1 MTSANVNCVAMVV
14 DVTSDNEQQH
24 SPAVAGALSPSGVVA
39 ERLKEAR
46 RRRGWTAKQLAD
58 QCAKVGAAYLT
69 VSVLANIESGRPD
82 LNGQRRRDI
91 TVDELLT
98 LAFVLDVA
106 PIYLLGLP
114 TSGDAA
120 VRVTPNRTV
129 DDPDELL
136 RWLRGDQALPG
147 TDARLYYSVALE
159 RMPVPDTQQTL
170 SEYASAIL
178 QDRAKELGSQF
189 HAETDKLAERAQ
201 EQFTHLVADAET
213 ALAQGASSEELIEL
227 LRKASGERR

>member
-1 MTSANVNCVAMVV
+1 MTSADVNRIAMVV
-14 DVTSDNEQQH
+14 NVTSESHGQQFQAET
-24 SPAVAGALSPSGVVA
+24 SALSPSGVVA

-46 RRRGWTAKQLAD
+46 RRRGWTAKQLAEH
-58 QCAKVGAAYLT
+58 CAKAGATHLT

-91 TVDELLT
+91 TVDELVA
-98 LAFVLDVA
+98 LAYVLDVA

-114 TSGDAA
+114 TSGEKAM
-120 VRVTPNRTV
+120 RVTPNRTV
-129 DDPDELL
+129 DDSDELL

-178 QDRAKELGSQF
+178 QDRAKDLVSQF
-189 HAETDKLAERAQ
+189 HVETEKLAERAQ
-201 EQFTHLVADAET
+201 EQFATLVADAEK
-213 ALAQGASSEELIEL
+213 ALAQGASPEEMVDL
-227 LRKASGERR
+227 LRKAGRKRR

>member
-1 MTSANVNCVAMVV
+1 MVV
-14 DVTSDNEQQH
+14 DVTSEPEGQPSQ
-24 SPAVAGALSPSGVVA
+24 AVTGALSPSGVVA
-39 ERLKEAR
+39 DRLKEAR
-46 RRRGWTAKQLAD
+46 RRRGWTAKQLAEH
-58 QCAKVGAAYLT
+58 CTKAGATHLT

-91 TVDELLT
+91 TVDELVT
-98 LAFVLDVA
+98 LAYVLDVA
-106 PIYLLGLP
+106 PVYLLGLP
-114 TSGDAA
+114 VSGDTAM
-120 VRVTPNRTV
+120 RLTPNRTV

-178 QDRAKELGSQF
+178 QDRAKELVSQF
-189 HAETDKLAERAQ
+189 HTETEKLAERAQ
-201 EQFTHLVADAET
+201 EQFAALVADAET
-213 ALAQGASSEELIEL
+213 ALSQGASSEEMVEL
-227 LRKASGERR
+227 LRKASRKRR